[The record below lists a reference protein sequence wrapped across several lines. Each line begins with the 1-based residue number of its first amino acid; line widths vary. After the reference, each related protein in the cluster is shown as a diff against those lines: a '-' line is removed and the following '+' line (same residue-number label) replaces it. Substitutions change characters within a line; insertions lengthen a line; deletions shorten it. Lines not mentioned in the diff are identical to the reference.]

1 MCHSSHLYSLKVLSA
16 SSRWRVSGRGEVSDN
31 PRFEGNSLTASGKTP
46 HVQNPLAAERGPC
59 HSSAMKFS
67 RLLQLALCLAS
78 LFPRGL
84 PLSGQ
89 LLRVGTSDNIPIGK
103 LETMNDALQ

>member
-1 MCHSSHLYSLKVLSA
+1 LKL
-16 SSRWRVSGRGEVSDN
+16 
-31 PRFEGNSLTASGKTP
+31 LKTP
-46 HVQNPLAAERGPC
+46 FWVKFAQRIWQNAARANPLAAERGPC

-67 RLLQLALCLAS
+67 RLLQFALGLAS
-78 LFPRGL
+78 LFPPGL

-103 LETMNDALQ
+103 LETMNDALQIADREPIFDF